1 VRPKCKDSLLAL
13 GAHKVHWE
21 CWSDCNLACGFCY
34 RTRGVPLETPDAL
47 RLLAAVKTAGSST
60 IVFAGGDPTLRRD
73 LAQLVGRAREL
84 GLVVEIHTNSQFSTT
99 SVRRVLAEA
108 DCVGLS
114 LDGSTRDVHDLV
126 RSKRGNFDRV
136 LELLAFLDQA
146 RVPVI
151 VRTVV
156 VQPNHDRLLG
166 IGDLL
171 RSHSNVIAWYLLEFS
186 PIGLGFQSRRMFEI
200 ERERFDAVA
209 DAATRRYGVEL
220 QIHARRLEDK
230 SGAYVMITPDGD
242 VYGTSGDTEGGV
254 YPRVG
259 SVLRDH
265 LSDLAAAV
273 GFEPVLHEPRFAIV
287 EEMRRRTLE
296 RMASGR

>member
-1 VRPKCKDSLLAL
+1 VRAECRDSLLQL

-21 CWSDCNLACGFCY
+21 CWSECGFCY

-73 LAQLVGRAREL
+73 LPRMVGRAHEL
-84 GLVVEIHTNSQFSTT
+84 GLVVEIHTNSQFSTS
-99 SVRRVLAEA
+99 SVRQVLAQA

-114 LDGSTRDVHDLV
+114 LDGSTREVHDLV

-136 LELLAFLDQA
+136 LELLAFLDEA
-146 RVPVI
+146 LVPVI

-156 VQPNHDRLLG
+156 VQPNHDQLLG

-171 RSHSNVIAWYLLEFS
+171 RSHRNVIAWYLLEFS
-186 PIGLGFQSRRMFEI
+186 PVGLGFHARQTFEI
-200 ERERFDAVA
+200 EREPFDAVVEEA
-209 DAATRRYGVEL
+209 DHRYGVEF
-220 QIHARRLEDK
+220 QVHARRLEDK
-230 SGAYVMITPDGD
+230 SGAYVMVTPDGD
-242 VYGTSGDTEGGV
+242 VYGTSGDTEQGI

-265 LSDLAAAV
+265 LSDLADAV
-273 GFEPVLHEPRFAIV
+273 GFERPLHEPRYAIV
-287 EEMRRRTLE
+287 EEMRRRTME
-296 RMASGR
+296 RMASRP